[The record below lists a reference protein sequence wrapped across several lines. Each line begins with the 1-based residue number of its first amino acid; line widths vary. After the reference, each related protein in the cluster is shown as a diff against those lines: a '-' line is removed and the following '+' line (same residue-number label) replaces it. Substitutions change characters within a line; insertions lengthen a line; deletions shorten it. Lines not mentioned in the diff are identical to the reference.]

1 MKKMI
6 LLLVVL
12 SAGAANA
19 GEAFLGSIV
28 SAAGADTTNGS
39 TAAPFVIAQAG
50 TRLSIQC
57 NATAYVAVDDLTTV
71 TSTRGVTVSSGS
83 LFLTKVDMPTRA
95 GVSQKIVISSVV
107 SAVVRIAGPA
117 AVTCNVWSRKG
128 DE

>member
-6 LLLVVL
+6 LLLAVL

-19 GEAFLGSIV
+19 GETFLGSIV
-28 SAAGADTTNGS
+28 SAAGADTTNCS
-39 TAAPFVIAQAG
+39 TAAPFVILPG

-57 NATAYVAVDDLTTV
+57 TATAYIAVDDLTTV
-71 TSTRGVTVSSGS
+71 TVSRGITVATDQ
-83 LFLTKVDMPTRA
+83 LFLTKVDAPTRA
-95 GVSQKIVISSVV
+95 GVSQKILVGTTV

-117 AVTCNVWSRKG
+117 AVTCDVFSRRG